1 MIREQFV
8 ELLCDGGLFVVFLWF
23 GIVFIIMLVVMWMVV
38 DNVMVL
44 VNYFVISELM
54 MGLMVIVIGIS
65 LLELVIVI
73 VGVCKGENDIVV
85 GNIIGV
91 NIFNIVIVLGLFV
104 LIMLGEIDLLVYSCD
119 YSVML
124 LVSIIFVLLCWRC
137 FL

>member
-1 MIREQFV
+1 M
-8 ELLCDGGLFVVFLWF
+8 FLWF

-104 LIMLGEIDLLVYSCD
+104 LIMLGEIDLLVYSYD

-124 LVSIIFVLLCWRC
+124 LVSIIFVLLCWWC

>member
-1 MIREQFV
+1 M
-8 ELLCDGGLFVVFLWF
+8 LCDGGLFVVFLWF

-104 LIMLGEIDLLVYSCD
+104 LIMLGEIDLLVYSYD

-124 LVSIIFVLLCWRC
+124 LVSIIFVLLCWWC